1 MRYKGFK
8 PVHLNLI
15 LARSCLS
22 HRDGYS
28 RPARP
33 ASITSPSATNSNF
46 RISSLISTGR
56 PLKQGGCSL
65 KRVESANYLDCSLR
79 TVLNNNLR
87 LSSTP
92 SHPNND
98 QPLLNREGPRT
109 ADSSIAPRLPEV
121 SFPCDIEVIVPN
133 GRRTVLTI
141 KAEDSIT

>member
-22 HRDGYS
+22 RRDGYS

-56 PLKQGGCSL
+56 PLKEGGCSL
-65 KRVESANYLDCSLR
+65 KRVESGNYLDCSLR

-92 SHPNND
+92 LHLTQNND
-98 QPLLNREGPRT
+98 QPLSKREGSRST
-109 ADSSIAPRLPEV
+109 DSAV
-121 SFPCDIEVIVPN
+121 
-133 GRRTVLTI
+133 VLHCPKSYSHLTHFTRQVLHLSSP
-141 KAEDSIT
+141 KYQKPL